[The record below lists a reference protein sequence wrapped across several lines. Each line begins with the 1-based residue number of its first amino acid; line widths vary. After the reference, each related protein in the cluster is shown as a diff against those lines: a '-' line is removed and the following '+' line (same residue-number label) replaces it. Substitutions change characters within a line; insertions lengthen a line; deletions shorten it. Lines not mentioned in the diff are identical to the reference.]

1 VRALAPIALAATV
14 LAGFARRER
23 RAGGGGAGRRAL
35 AANLAIVAN
44 AGAFSG
50 VLVVS
55 TLHMQRVLGF
65 SALEA
70 GLGFVPLALSAGAG
84 GPAAARLV
92 ARFGARAVVAASF
105 LVTAG
110 AALWLARAPAGSGY
124 AAAMLPAFAIAG
136 FTFATAAVPLTA
148 EAVADAAPAAKGA
161 AAGLFQTCTHAGGAA
176 VLAAL
181 VVCAAA
187 RSDRAAAGGADATA
201 ALLAGYRLAFALTA
215 ALLAAGAVV
224 TLALLRRPAR
234 ASRPATAP

>member
-1 VRALAPIALAATV
+1 VM
-14 LAGFARRER
+14 
-23 RAGGGGAGRRAL
+23 
-35 AANLAIVAN
+35 
-44 AGAFSG
+44 
-50 VLVVS
+50 S
-55 TLHMQRVLGF
+55 TLHMQRVLGL

-70 GLGFVPLALSAGAG
+70 GLGFVPLALSAAAG

-92 ARFGARAVVAASF
+92 ARFGARAVVATSF

-110 AALWLARAPAGSGY
+110 AALWLAGAPAGAGY
-124 AAAMLPAFAIAG
+124 AAAMLPAFAIGG

-148 EAVADAAPAAKGA
+148 EAVADAAPTAKGA

-187 RSDRAAAGGADATA
+187 RSDHVAAGGGDATA

-215 ALLAAGAVV
+215 ALLAAGAMVA
-224 TLALLRRPAR
+224 LALLPRRAPAS
-234 ASRPATAP
+234 ASATAP